1 MDDFSVREER
11 DFHNLTA
18 KPRRMHLLDE
28 PSGYISALA
37 KDCLAHQMR
46 FSVGRLESELLTEGT
61 PHVLQIAFEGGD
73 DRTPAIWTLY
83 ADGDDEWS
91 SGENA
96 RNLPGYEEWYEIGLL
111 VIKTIVPGP
120 NKDPRYRCIDI
131 SRKHMPCRVT
141 AGDTVLYEE

>member
-11 DFHNLTA
+11 DFHNLTV

-28 PSGYISALA
+28 PSGYVSALA

-46 FSVGRLESELLTEGT
+46 FSVGRLESELLAEGT

-83 ADGDDEWS
+83 ADGDAVAHGTGESRTSASARALRGS
-91 SGENA
+91 STC
-96 RNLPGYEEWYEIGLL
+96 
-111 VIKTIVPGP
+111 VGP
-120 NKDPRYRCIDI
+120 PSTPRC
-131 SRKHMPCRVT
+131 SS
-141 AGDTVLYEE
+141 